1 MDLVG
6 FRCRKCRSEGVEFAI
21 SEREVDRLGREGL
34 CVVNLVEPART
45 RTSR

>member
-6 FRCRKCRSEGVEFAI
+6 FGYRKGSPESVEFALW
-21 SEREVDRLGREGL
+21 EREVDWLGREGS
-34 CVVNLVEPART
+34 CVVNLVEPAGT